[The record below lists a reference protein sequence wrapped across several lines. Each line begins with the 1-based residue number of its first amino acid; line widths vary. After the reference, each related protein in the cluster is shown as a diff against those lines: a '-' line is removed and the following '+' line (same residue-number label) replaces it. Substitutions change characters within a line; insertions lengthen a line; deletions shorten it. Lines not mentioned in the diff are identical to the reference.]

1 MPNGPKFLEIILNI
15 GGVQNPDNTVGQTT
29 QYPNNFTFLY
39 GKTASN
45 PQTNSSS
52 LVLPNGDIDLTQ
64 LPTGPGFSQEVDLYF
79 VLTGQIQGTDGLM
92 YSPRWAKAGEGG
104 PADQPYCW
112 LVASETDPT
121 VQPWPPGMAASLSKS
136 TPGAVKID
144 DNRRGTPYFYNL
156 GVCFDNLPGWRNA
169 AYFITFDP
177 KIVNPNK

>member
-1 MPNGPKFLEIILNI
+1 MPNGPKFVEIILTI

-29 QYPNNFTFLY
+29 QYPNNFTYLY
-39 GKTASN
+39 GKTTSN

-64 LPTGPGFSQEVDLYF
+64 LPTDPGFGQEVDLYF
-79 VLTGQIQGTDGLM
+79 MLSGQIQGTDGLM
-92 YSPRWAKAGEGG
+92 YSPRWARAGEGG
-104 PADQPYCW
+104 PPDQPYCW

-121 VQPWPPGMAASLSKS
+121 VQPWPPGMAASLSRS
-136 TPGAVKID
+136 MPGGVKID

-177 KIVNPNK
+177 KIINPG